1 MSLFAVPMD
10 ARTCHFH
17 RPGGDVEIGCRKIPI
32 FKSNNDGD
40 EEDDDDDNDV
50 DNGDNNETLRRV
62 AA

>member
-1 MSLFAVPMD
+1 MD

-17 RPGGDVEIGCRKIPI
+17 RTVRYLENGCRKIPI

-40 EEDDDDDNDV
+40 KEDNNNNDNV
-50 DNGDNNETLRRV
+50 NNNNGDNNETLRRV